1 MEVAAI
7 EVGVEDV
14 SAVTT
19 VSASVIASLTFS
31 LLAFFIIIE
40 AGYCSVDK
48 KQLLGLSLL
57 HAHTAHIGANHILE
71 SNFRCMLKTEILFY
85 C

>member
-1 MEVAAI
+1 MEVAAAI

-14 SAVTT
+14 SAATT

-57 HAHTAHIGANHILE
+57 HAHTALCDVISEAYYYV
-71 SNFRCMLKTEILFY
+71 R
-85 C
+85 

>member
-1 MEVAAI
+1 MEVAAAVAI
-7 EVGVEDV
+7 EVAVLEDV

-19 VSASVIASLTFS
+19 AFSASVIASLTFS

-57 HAHTAHIGANHILE
+57 HAHTALMCDVISEAYYYYV
-71 SNFRCMLKTEILFY
+71 R
-85 C
+85 